1 MPAMTEDEFL
11 DRHLPVKNHLD
22 ANAAF
27 DGTMFETFGAELD
40 YVLGIDRADP
50 RRIATL
56 IDGEEGMAIVSGY
69 HMVNRLGY
77 FVLAA
82 PFAEDF
88 EVLLDDADED
98 DGERHES

>member
-1 MPAMTEDEFL
+1 MTEDDFFA
-11 DRHLPVKNHLD
+11 RHQPVKNHLD

-40 YVLGIDRADP
+40 YVLGIDRANP

-56 IDGEEGMAIVSGY
+56 IDGEEGMAIASGY
-69 HMVNRLGY
+69 HLVNRLGY
-77 FVLAA
+77 FVLAE

-88 EVLLDDADED
+88 EVMLDDDGDDD
-98 DGERHES
+98 DGHE